1 VGVFYGFFVADA
13 GEAEA
18 LDYYSYAFVV
28 EVCHDYCGHISLL
41 SSVFGFGGEVEGKRR
56 YL

>member
-18 LDYYSYAFVV
+18 LDYDTYAFMV
-28 EVCHDYCGHISLL
+28 EVRHDDYI
-41 SSVFGFGGEVEGKRR
+41 SSVTVLRSMIREGESNIPLKP
-56 YL
+56 

>member
-1 VGVFYGFFVADA
+1 MGVFYGFFIADA

-18 LDYYSYAFVV
+18 LDYDAYAFVV
-28 EVCHDYCGHISLL
+28 EVCHDDCYISISSQFL
-41 SSVFGFGGEVEGKRR
+41 SDGKGRLT

>member
-1 VGVFYGFFVADA
+1 VSVFYGFFVADA

-18 LDYYSYAFVV
+18 LDYDTYAFVV
-28 EVCHDYCGHISLL
+28 EVRHDDCYISISFQFL
-41 SSVFGFGGEVEGKRR
+41 SDGKGRVT